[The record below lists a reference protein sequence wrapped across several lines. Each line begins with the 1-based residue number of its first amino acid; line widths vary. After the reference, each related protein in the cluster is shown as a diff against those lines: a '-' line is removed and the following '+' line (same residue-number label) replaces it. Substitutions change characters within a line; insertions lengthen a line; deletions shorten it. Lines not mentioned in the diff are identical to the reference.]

1 MQPDSFSRSQSLI
14 QQSTSDMNQ
23 SSAQQNHSRQG
34 IPLPSRSTTRNNNQL
49 SIKKRKPNDNRKNGQ
64 ATRTLKAC
72 ELCRKQKTRCF
83 RVNEETKSCLRCTF
97 LNKECSFNQ
106 EPSIG
111 GSFTPSTSSSVL
123 SVGDKKLDMIYNG
136 LNEILSLLKGDN
148 TNTQSA
154 FNPIVSSDDAKLL
167 LAAANSMKE
176 TSNSPNF
183 QEVPEEQRE
192 KMVTNPIDLE
202 NHTDFQTP
210 TNSLEVSPFQIINN
224 QVKPDL
230 IPKSIENLLN
240 LSTVKKSSNGNMNT
254 PPLLNNPVPNII
266 SLNILPLNEV
276 NNLMTDFRRN
286 YGRWISFPSNLPT
299 EILVER
305 LTTKSPLLLTT
316 CCVLSLRFL
325 FNNIN
330 PGDINNSMRKRMMFN
345 SLVKQLIKE
354 LNMNLMKINCFTSHN
369 GEIEFLQSLV
379 ILAIYSSSLTSI
391 ILSNNQALL
400 KHNNNNLNSLNFKE
414 FNVNL
419 NDINFDAWYL
429 SGVGLNIFIS
439 TTTLGNL
446 LPKDNLITSPSI
458 TSPFTILYDEEL
470 DSNEYQT
477 LTIMRI
483 YNHLVLVHLMN
494 CIFSGRM
501 CVVDEIRLNYC
512 NITLGLPSSTNFDG
526 RMVLEISI
534 LLITYNFIQINVN
547 VNNVSYEELNANLN
561 STMKDIRMWYEQWD
575 YLFQQPALQFVEVC
589 CNFCKLVIY
598 YCYNYQKYLI
608 LNNLRNLHSTNET
621 FNEDNVKFIMSVCSD
636 SDKLKLF
643 EYSNNIINFI
653 NLINNDSYFAYLSD
667 QLQFSFYFAAI
678 FLMKFLHVL
687 QQENNLTLLNMSG
700 VNDLNCLTN
709 IKLLINKFHNIN
721 NNETNDNDIISKF
734 KNSVK
739 FQMKK
744 LFPLY
749 Y

>member
-1 MQPDSFSRSQSLI
+1 MQPESLARSQSLN
-14 QQSTSDMNQ
+14 QPSTGDMN
-23 SSAQQNHSRQG
+23 STTSLQNQTPQG
-34 IPLPSRSTTRNNNQL
+34 IPLPSRSTSRNNQPPL
-49 SIKKRKPNDNRKNGQ
+49 KRRKPNDNRKNGQ

-111 GSFTPSTSSSVL
+111 GVATVASSSV
-123 SVGDKKLDMIYNG
+123 SGNDDKISMIYNG
-136 LNEILSLLKGDN
+136 VNEILSLLKGGN
-148 TNTQSA
+148 ATLSGNIG
-154 FNPIVSSDDAKLL
+154 FNPMVTSNDAKLL
-167 LAAANSMKE
+167 LEAANSMKE

-183 QEVPEEQRE
+183 HEMSEEPTE
-192 KMVTNPIDLE
+192 KLVTNPIDLE
-202 NHTDFQTP
+202 NQTDFQTP
-210 TNSLEVSPFQIINN
+210 TNSLEISPFQIITN
-224 QVKPDL
+224 QVKADL

-240 LSTVKKSSNGNMNT
+240 LSTIKKMGNNNIQSTMIT
-254 PPLLNNPVPNII
+254 NPVPNII
-266 SLNILPLNEV
+266 SLNLLPLNEV
-276 NNLMTDFRRN
+276 INLMTDFRRN

-354 LNMNLMKINCFTSHN
+354 LNMSLMKINCFTSNN

-400 KHNNNNLNSLNFKE
+400 KHNNNNINSLNFKE

-439 TTTLGNL
+439 KTTLGNL

-547 VNNVSYEELNANLN
+547 VSNVSYEELNANLN

-589 CNFCKLVIY
+589 CNFCKLLIY
-598 YCYNYQKYLI
+598 YCYNYQKYII
-608 LNNLRNLHSTNET
+608 LNNLRNLHSTNEM
-621 FNEDNVKFIMSVCSD
+621 FNEDNVKFIMGVCSD
-636 SDKLKLF
+636 ADKLKLF
-643 EYSNNIINFI
+643 EYSNNIVNFI
-653 NLINNDSYFAYLSD
+653 NLISNDSYFAYLSD
-667 QLQFSFYFAAI
+667 QLQFSFFFAAI
-678 FLMKFLHVL
+678 FLLKYLYVL
-687 QQENNLTLLNMSG
+687 EQENNLSLLNMTN

-709 IKLLINKFHNIN
+709 IKLLISKFNNIN

-744 LFPLY
+744 LFPQY
-749 Y
+749 